1 MILKPTEPLPV
12 EKKPSKII
20 GGMPDGIGVG
30 KKVLER
36 NTYKGIRSN
45 QGIQG
50 GPLQKD
56 PAIIAMESAGLQT
69 TGRELVPIKE
79 YAKKDP
85 KELEERPSEVAKK
98 TFEAHGLNFVY
109 VATKIHEIM
118 DGGEPK
124 TQLQALDM
132 VNKILLKTEEE
143 ADEMKKLIEAARTP
157 SVVIN
162 ITSPYSP
169 DAKSNLDILI
179 PS

>member
-124 TQLQALDM
+124 TQLQALHGEQDSLEDRRRGRRDEKAHRSGQ
-132 VNKILLKTEEE
+132 NSFRGHKYHLPLLTRCEKQPGY
-143 ADEMKKLIEAARTP
+143 LN
-157 SVVIN
+157 S
-162 ITSPYSP
+162 
-169 DAKSNLDILI
+169 
-179 PS
+179 